1 MNSINEETIEVKNK
15 ILDTKSYKLSLQNEE
30 YELTMNLTESFIEF
44 KLIPK
49 IVSDFYYKSK
59 ITLSI
64 IKEKKYLIKEYSELK
79 KVYEVFDKKFER
91 KKIKLIK
98 LKEDSINLNYINI
111 IDDEEVEV
119 NIELKQFKIEKGDE
133 YEIMKKEINEL
144 KNEISESEK
153 I

>member
-1 MNSINEETIEVKNK
+1 M
-15 ILDTKSYKLSLQNEE
+15 
-30 YELTMNLTESFIEF
+30 
-44 KLIPK
+44 
-49 IVSDFYYKSK
+49 
-59 ITLSI
+59 
-64 IKEKKYLIKEYSELK
+64 K